1 MGKVHFGVHV
11 TYTLYSFVWWLPDIM
26 QKMKVIASVM
36 KFQVK
41 KKTLINVV
49 PKIISMLSMYV
60 SLENSMKTYFGAWL
74 WRGRCRIRLLH
85 VRLLKIRRMLLF
97 HIKWLLNTL
106 FLTFCGFHKENK
118 LCTLQH
124 FDKKLWQ
131 GSKEKL
137 IKVLNW
143 NKNQS
148 ALQRFILL
156 DKKGIHETRKWNKN

>member
-49 PKIISMLSMYV
+49 PKIISMLSMSV
-60 SLENSMKTYFGAWL
+60 MIVFSFSPSF
-74 WRGRCRIRLLH
+74 
-85 VRLLKIRRMLLF
+85 LLKLTIYQQKR
-97 HIKWLLNTL
+97 
-106 FLTFCGFHKENK
+106 TFCWFHKENK

-143 NKNQS
+143 NKNWS